1 MRRLVAA
8 IVAVGV
14 LTGCT
19 AAPPPS
25 QPAEK
30 GIPTSPSVDSS
41 VPPLSAGAS
50 ASAPDV
56 PPPAFTPPAATP
68 TGPPSAG
75 QEPLAATQEP
85 TVPTRNPELDQPLID
100 AAWANDVV
108 RARALI
114 AAGADVNAQDA
125 TQQSAFLISTS
136 EGYLDLLEL
145 TLANGADLTSLD
157 SYRGTGL
164 IRAAE
169 RGHADIVGRL
179 LQAGIEVDHVNRPE
193 WTALD
198 EAIVYGDGGSTY
210 VDTVRA
216 LVAGGADLGRVAG
229 DGRTPIQHARD
240 GGQAAIVATLQA
252 AIDTV
257 PIDTVPADSATA
269 SAELLRAASSGD
281 ADLAAIALRSGA
293 DIESRD
299 ERGRTPLLL
308 ASAAD
313 NVEAARLLVVM
324 GADPD
329 AQDDQQDSAWLVT
342 GVTGSVAMLE
352 VLLPAQPNL
361 ALRNRFGGVSVIP
374 ASERGHVDYVR
385 RVVGTGIDI
394 NHVNDLGWTA
404 MLEAIVYGDGS
415 QPYQDII
422 GILLAAGADPRIAD
436 KDGITPLQ
444 HARAAGFGDIAD
456 RLQAAGG

>member
-1 MRRLVAA
+1 M
-8 IVAVGV
+8 
-14 LTGCT
+14 
-19 AAPPPS
+19 
-25 QPAEK
+25 
-30 GIPTSPSVDSS
+30 
-41 VPPLSAGAS
+41 
-50 ASAPDV
+50 
-56 PPPAFTPPAATP
+56 
-68 TGPPSAG
+68 
-75 QEPLAATQEP
+75 
-85 TVPTRNPELDQPLID
+85 PTRNPELDQPLID
-100 AAWANDVV
+100 AAWANDVDQ
-108 RARALI
+108 ARALI
-114 AAGADVNAQDA
+114 AAGADVNAKDS
-125 TQQSAFLISTS
+125 TQQSAYLISTS
-136 EGYLDLLEL
+136 EGYLELLEL
-145 TLANGADLTSLD
+145 TLANGADLASLD

-198 EAIVYGDGGSTY
+198 EAIVYGDGGPTY

-216 LVAGGADLGRVAG
+216 LVAGGADVTRVAG
-229 DGRTPIQHARD
+229 DGRAPIQHARD
-240 GGQAAIVATLQA
+240 GGQDAIVGALQA
-252 AIDTV
+252 AIDAA
-257 PIDTVPADSATA
+257 PLDPAAA
-269 SAELLRAASSGD
+269 SAALRQAANDGD
-281 ADLAAIALRSGA
+281 ADRVAVALRSGA

-313 NVEAARLLVVM
+313 NVETARLLVVL

-352 VLLPAQPNL
+352 VLLPAHPDL
-361 ALRNRFGGVSVIP
+361 ALRNRFGGVSIIP

-385 RVVGTGIDI
+385 RVVSTGIDV

-422 GILLAAGADPRIAD
+422 GILLDAGADPLIAD

-444 HARAAGFGDIAD
+444 HARTRGFVDIAD

>member
-1 MRRLVAA
+1 VTQQA
-8 IVAVGV
+8 GQPN
-14 LTGCT
+14 
-19 AAPPPS
+19 AAP
-25 QPAEK
+25 
-30 GIPTSPSVDSS
+30 
-41 VPPLSAGAS
+41 
-50 ASAPDV
+50 
-56 PPPAFTPPAATP
+56 
-68 TGPPSAG
+68 
-75 QEPLAATQEP
+75 TQET

-108 RARALI
+108 RAGELI
-114 AAGADVNAQDA
+114 AAGADVNAKDA
-125 TQQSAFLISTS
+125 TQQSAYLISTS

-145 TLANGADLTSLD
+145 TLAGGADLASLD

-179 LQAGIEVDHVNRPE
+179 LQAGIEIDHVNRPE

-198 EAIVYGDGGSTY
+198 EAIVYGDGGPNY
-210 VDTVRA
+210 VTTVRA

-240 GGQAAIVATLQA
+240 GGQDSVVATLQA
-252 AIDTV
+252 AIDAAPMDAV
-257 PIDTVPADSATA
+257 PIDAATA
-269 SAELLRAASSGD
+269 SVELLRAARDGD
-281 ADLAAIALRSGA
+281 ADLVAIALRAGA

-299 ERGRTPLLL
+299 ERGRTALLL

-313 NVEAARLLVVM
+313 NVDTAKLLVVL

-352 VLLPAQPNL
+352 VLLPARPDL

-374 ASERGHVDYVR
+374 ASERGHVEYVR
-385 RVVGTGIDI
+385 RVVATGIDV
-394 NHVNDLGWTA
+394 NHINDLGWTA

-415 QPYQDII
+415 APYQEII
-422 GILLAAGADPRIAD
+422 GILLDAGADPRIAD
-436 KDGITPLQ
+436 KDGVTPLQ
-444 HARAAGFGDIAD
+444 HAQAAGFGDIAA
-456 RLQAAGG
+456 RLRAAGG